1 MYTAYMY
8 IHREKI
14 IICVYI
20 TQPSS
25 FSTGYTRKS
34 VRFVFKKFQNVEE
47 MQIIIQ
53 QGQTIHKTAI
63 DRERRQ
69 TNNQT
74 ENWIRG
80 EKHEMHMIKKT

>member
-1 MYTAYMY
+1 
-8 IHREKI
+8 
-14 IICVYI
+14 
-20 TQPSS
+20 
-25 FSTGYTRKS
+25 
-34 VRFVFKKFQNVEE
+34 

>member
-1 MYTAYMY
+1 MYPVYMY
-8 IHREKI
+8 I
-14 IICVYI
+14 
-20 TQPSS
+20 TQVSS
-25 FSTGYTRKS
+25 FSTEYTRQS
-34 VRFVFKKFQNVEE
+34 VRFFLKKFQNVEE

-80 EKHEMHMIKKT
+80 EI